1 MIRGAQDK
9 RGKPGLAA
17 QQTASSKS
25 VFSKSGKKR
34 DTKMVAKQVAAE
46 RGNYRFVKSFN
57 KAQDNAFTK
66 SARVGKPNQSITS
79 PPPKKNRSYT
89 KKTSKSPR
97 IRGKDVGAIERKGL
111 LIF

>member
-1 MIRGAQDK
+1 MNHVSGKKKRSPSRTQMESRNKLEKQKRQQDVSSKKGANPRQSAASVAAAAAARLRGAQDK

-57 KAQDNAFTK
+57 
-66 SARVGKPNQSITS
+66 
-79 PPPKKNRSYT
+79 
-89 KKTSKSPR
+89 
-97 IRGKDVGAIERKGL
+97 
-111 LIF
+111 